1 MSLSKELI
9 SASWWQEMVPAH
21 WLLSLSSG
29 QGHVKRCVQRWLWA
43 QEDLG
48 SQSAGGWGLCS
59 WLLIGKIPWRRGSL
73 SLSLDVWLKYP
84 STGTYGLLVG
94 PGLGVRMADSKTP
107 HTTTMSAPWYLC
119 HKCLCSYSKPKPSHF
134 SRRPFK
140 TSK

>member
-1 MSLSKELI
+1 
-9 SASWWQEMVPAH
+9 MVPAH

-29 QGHVKRCVQRWLWA
+29 QGHVKRCVQRRLWA

-84 STGTYGLLVG
+84 STGTYGLLG
-94 PGLGVRMADSKTP
+94 GARSWCQNGRLQNTSHNDNE
-107 HTTTMSAPWYLC
+107 
-119 HKCLCSYSKPKPSHF
+119 CSVVSLSQVSLF
-134 SRRPFK
+134 L
-140 TSK
+140 